1 MRWLALFLIRL
12 YQRTISRVLP
22 PSCRFVP
29 SCSEY
34 GYEAIARYGVV
45 RGGAMAIWRVM
56 RCNPW
61 GGHGYDPVPDITK
74 RAAGSGQQAAEKN
87 QRPESKLQNS
97 ELGDERQGVFS
108 HFSCRPYSPEGT
120 RSPQSDDDFAL
131 TPHAM
136 GHSLTEG

>member
-1 MRWLALFLIRL
+1 MKWLALSGIRL

-34 GYEAIARYGVV
+34 GYEAIERYGIV
-45 RGGAMAIWRVM
+45 RGGAMAAWRVV

-61 GGHGYDPVPDITK
+61 GGHGYDPVPDLNV
-74 RAAGSGQQAAEKN
+74 SAEDSRQN
-87 QRPESKLQNS
+87 QESKDQ
-97 ELGDERQGVFS
+97 RQEGHTQS
-108 HFSCRPYSPEGT
+108 SSRPEGT
-120 RSPQSDDDFAL
+120 RSPQSFNDFAL
-131 TPHAM
+131 TPNAP

>member
-1 MRWLALFLIRL
+1 MIGKWLALSGIRL

-34 GYEAIARYGVV
+34 GYEAIERYGIV
-45 RGGAMAIWRVM
+45 RGGMIAAWRVV

-61 GGHGYDPVPDITK
+61 GGHGYDPVPDLTE
-74 RAAGSGQQAAEKN
+74 RAADSGQRADWLLNCNVHTSRETTPN
-87 QRPESKLQNS
+87 LEPRTSNTFP
-97 ELGDERQGVFS
+97 
-108 HFSCRPYSPEGT
+108 
-120 RSPQSDDDFAL
+120 AL
-131 TPHAM
+131 TPNAP

>member
-45 RGGAMAIWRVM
+45 RGGTMAIWRVM

-74 RAAGSGQQAAEKN
+74 RAGGSGQQAAGKN
-87 QRPESKLQNS
+87 ERPETKMQDSGP
-97 ELGDERQGVFS
+97 EDDRQATFS
-108 HFSCRPYSPEGT
+108 QSSCPPYCPEGT
-120 RSPQSDDDFAL
+120 RSPQSYTNFAL
-131 TPHAM
+131 TPHAP

>member
-1 MRWLALFLIRL
+1 MRWLALFAIRL

-34 GYEAIARYGVV
+34 GYEAITRYGVV
-45 RGGAMAIWRVM
+45 RGGAMAIWRIM

-61 GGHGYDPVPDITK
+61 GGHGYDPVPDITA
-74 RAAGSGQQAAEKN
+74 RAAKKN
-87 QRPESKLQNS
+87 QDPETRPQNS
-97 ELGDERQGVFS
+97 GPEGERRENVAQSSVLMPPK
-108 HFSCRPYSPEGT
+108 CLPEGT
-120 RSPQSDDDFAL
+120 RPPSFNSAL
-131 TPHAM
+131 TPHAP

>member
-1 MRWLALFLIRL
+1 MKWLVLLTIRL

-45 RGGAMAIWRVM
+45 RGGVMAAWRVM

-61 GGHGYDPVPDITK
+61 GGHGYDPVPE
-74 RAAGSGQQAAEKN
+74 RVAGSAQRAVNSRQKQESSEDRQA
-87 QRPESKLQNS
+87 
-97 ELGDERQGVFS
+97 DD
-108 HFSCRPYSPEGT
+108 
-120 RSPQSDDDFAL
+120 PQSSVLNPQSFNDFAL
-131 TPHAM
+131 TPHAP
-136 GHSLTEG
+136 GHSLTEGIQ

>member
-1 MRWLALFLIRL
+1 MIEIGKWLALSGIRL

-34 GYEAIARYGVV
+34 GYEAIERYGIV
-45 RGGAMAIWRVM
+45 RGGMMAAWRVM

-61 GGHGYDPVPDITK
+61 GGHGYDPVPDLSES
-74 RAAGSGQQAAEKN
+74 AVGDQQSAKTEPEFPGIGD
-87 QRPESKLQNS
+87 QRQRGIPQSSVL
-97 ELGDERQGVFS
+97 
-108 HFSCRPYSPEGT
+108 
-120 RSPQSDDDFAL
+120 SPQSFFDSAL
-131 TPHAM
+131 TPNAP

>member
-1 MRWLALFLIRL
+1 MIEIGKWLALSGIRL

-34 GYEAIARYGVV
+34 GYEAIERYGVV
-45 RGGAMAIWRVM
+45 RGGLMAAWRVM

-61 GGHGYDPVPDITK
+61 GGHGYDPVPDLMKQTVDSRQKKESEDQRSEDI
-74 RAAGSGQQAAEKN
+74 AQSSS
-87 QRPESKLQNS
+87 RPEGARMPPK
-97 ELGDERQGVFS
+97 G
-108 HFSCRPYSPEGT
+108 RPHSFFD
-120 RSPQSDDDFAL
+120 SAL
-131 TPHAM
+131 TPNAP

>member
-1 MRWLALFLIRL
+1 MIVIGRWLALVGIRL

-34 GYEAIARYGVV
+34 GYEAIERYGVV
-45 RGGAMAIWRVM
+45 RGGAMAAWRVM

-61 GGHGYDPVPDITK
+61 GGHGYDPVPDLNASAVGDGQ
-74 RAAGSGQQAAEKN
+74 RANLPFSIGDHRSGEVAPFTSNLEPRTSNAF
-87 QRPESKLQNS
+87 P
-97 ELGDERQGVFS
+97 
-108 HFSCRPYSPEGT
+108 
-120 RSPQSDDDFAL
+120 AL
-131 TPHAM
+131 TPNAP

>member
-1 MRWLALFLIRL
+1 MKKLALSGIRL

-34 GYEAIARYGVV
+34 GYEAIARYGVI
-45 RGGAMAIWRVM
+45 RGGAMAAWRVM

-61 GGHGYDPVPDITK
+61 GGHGYDPVPDLLHSAET
-74 RAAGSGQQAAEKN
+74 GNDPTGTVGQRRGNSPQFSS
-87 QRPESKLQNS
+87 RPE
-97 ELGDERQGVFS
+97 DI
-108 HFSCRPYSPEGT
+108 
-120 RSPQSDDDFAL
+120 RSPQSFDFDIAL
-131 TPHAM
+131 TPHAP